1 MKAFD
6 AKRRKR
12 FLDNLRESGNVTGAA
27 RTTGISR
34 QTAYDHKATD
44 PDFSTAWD
52 HAMEEAID
60 ALEAEARRRSME
72 GVERPVFHR
81 GQQCGVIR
89 QYSDTLLIFLL
100 KAHRPGK
107 FRDNPRGAFPDPG
120 KGQTGGPPELS
131 EALQELYLDVT
142 GTRYS
147 RR

>member
-27 RTTGISR
+27 RATGVSR
-34 QTAYDHKATD
+34 QTAYDHKTVD

-52 HAMEEAID
+52 QAMEEAID

-72 GVERPVFHR
+72 GVECPVFHL

-89 QYSDTLLIFLL
+89 RYSDTLLIFLL

-107 FRDNPRGAFPDPG
+107 YRENPRTLGPG
-120 KGQTGGPPELS
+120 PELGQDATKQRLS
-131 EALQELYLDVT
+131 PALQELYDSIV
-142 GTRYS
+142 GPTRS
-147 RR
+147 S